1 MANCQCVHIDQQH
14 LVVLELEILGMIVT
28 VDHIV
33 DFRDIVYELDEFVL
47 VFIR

>member
-1 MANCQCVHIDQQH
+1 MPNRERVHIYEQH
-14 LVVLELEILGMIVT
+14 FIVLELQILGMIVT